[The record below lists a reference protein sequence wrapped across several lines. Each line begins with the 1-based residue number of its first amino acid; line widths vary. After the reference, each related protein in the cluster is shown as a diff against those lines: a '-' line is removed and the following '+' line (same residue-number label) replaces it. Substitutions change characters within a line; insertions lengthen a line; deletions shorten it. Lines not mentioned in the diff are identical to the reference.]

1 MKPNFELLAQLS
13 GDIRVAIAKSLV
25 EFAKKI
31 DPKDY
36 PSDKWVLHA
45 MVTTACMMADRVDYP
60 IAHVLATH
68 LSMQCKDREEAHKIL
83 DEKYD
88 NAELGATQRNPGT
101 LLS

>member
-1 MKPNFELLAQLS
+1 MKPDFELLSQLS
-13 GDIRVAIAKSLV
+13 GEMRIALAKALV

-45 MVTTACMMADRVDYP
+45 MVTTTCMMADRVGYP

-68 LSMQCKDREEAHKIL
+68 LSMQVSDRAEAHKIL

-88 NAELGATQRNPGT
+88 NAELGAAQRNPGT